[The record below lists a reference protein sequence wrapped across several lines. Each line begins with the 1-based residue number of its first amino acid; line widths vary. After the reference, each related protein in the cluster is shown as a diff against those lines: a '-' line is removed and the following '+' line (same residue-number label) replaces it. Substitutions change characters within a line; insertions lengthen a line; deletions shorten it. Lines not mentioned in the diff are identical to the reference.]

1 MRYYIRQLFKT
12 PMLLIFALMTLIF
25 GFTALGMRAEVN
37 EYAVVTALGVDMAD
51 DGYELSFLT
60 FIPIA
65 QQTFTEQYKVVTAK
79 GKSMAEAIDFA
90 GLRMGRQVG
99 LSHIKV
105 IVLNSE
111 LLNDDLSTH
120 IDFLLRNKQISTS
133 AKLVCCDSTAKEF
146 LISAQKLDNASSVKI
161 SDLVSFNLDHIFAAD
176 SSLETYAKGTF
187 GPTGVGLISLL
198 HLEKSDGEG
207 LAATMSDSQSQ
218 SSGQSSGGQ
227 ETKEIINS
235 GDTAILKDGKLVTT
249 LNADQMR
256 DCNFLHGV
264 CTICSLEIDHFS
276 DKDFTD
282 ATLSFEIFDKT
293 ISYKVVFENGTPI
306 VCVNTK
312 LSLKLGEVKNSDGQI
327 TKNVELFVISKS
339 AEKAIEQKVKK
350 YMADGLE
357 IMRDNN
363 TDIVD
368 FYTIIHNTN
377 PKAFKNFLNSL
388 ENSDEYLSH
397 IVVKAS
403 VDVMAK

>member
-1 MRYYIRQLFKT
+1 MRYFFKQLFKT
-12 PMLLIFALMTLIF
+12 PMLLVFALMTLIF
-25 GFTALGMRAEVN
+25 GFTALGTRAEVN
-37 EYAVVTALGVDMAD
+37 EYAVVTALGVDKVD
-51 DGYELSFLT
+51 EELELSFLT

-111 LLNDDLSTH
+111 LLNDDLANY
-120 IDFLLRNKQISTS
+120 IDFLTRNKQISTS
-133 AKLVCCDSTAKEF
+133 AKLICCDSTAKEF

-176 SSLETYAKGTF
+176 SSLETYAKGTY

-198 HLEKSDGEG
+198 HLEKSNGEG
-207 LAATMSDSQSQ
+207 LAATMADSQG
-218 SSGQSSGGQ
+218 SGQGETGGQ
-227 ETKEIINS
+227 ESKEIINN
-235 GDTAILKDGKLVTT
+235 GDTAVLKDGKLVTT
-249 LNADQMR
+249 LNAEQMR

-264 CTICSLEIDHFS
+264 CTICSIEIDHFF

-282 ATLSFEIFDKT
+282 ATLSFEIFDKV
-293 ISYKVVFENGTPI
+293 ISYKIVFENGIPV
-306 VCVNTK
+306 VCVNAK
-312 LSLKLGEVKNSDGQI
+312 LSLKLGEVKNGDGAI
-327 TKNVELFVISKS
+327 TENVEFFVISKS

-350 YMADGLE
+350 CMADGLE

-368 FYTIIHNTN
+368 FYTLIHNES
-377 PKAFKNFLNSL
+377 PKTFKDFLNSL
-388 ENSDEYLSH
+388 ENSDDYLSH

>member
-1 MRYYIRQLFKT
+1 MRYFFKQLFKT
-12 PMLLIFALMTLIF
+12 PMLLVFALMTLIF
-25 GFTALGMRAEVN
+25 GFTALGSRAEVN
-37 EYAVVTALGVDMAD
+37 EYAVVTALGVDKVD
-51 DGYELSFLT
+51 EELELSFLT

-79 GKSMAEAIDFA
+79 GKSIAEAIDFA

-111 LLNDDLSTH
+111 LLNDDLANY
-120 IDFLLRNKQISTS
+120 IDFLTRNKQISTS
-133 AKLVCCDSTAKEF
+133 AKLICCDSSAKEF

-176 SSLETYAKGTF
+176 SSLETYAKGTY
-187 GPTGVGLISLL
+187 GPTGVGFISLL
-198 HLEKSDGEG
+198 HLEKSNGEG
-207 LAATMSDSQSQ
+207 LAATMADSQG
-218 SSGQSSGGQ
+218 SGQSESGGQ
-227 ETKEIINS
+227 ESKEIINS
-235 GDTAILKDGKLVTT
+235 GDTAVLKDGKLVTT
-249 LNADQMR
+249 LNAEQMR

-264 CTICSLEIDHFS
+264 CTICSIEIDHFF

-282 ATLSFEIFDKT
+282 ATLSFEIFDKV
-293 ISYKVVFENGTPI
+293 ISYKIVFENGIPV
-306 VCVNTK
+306 VCVNAK
-312 LSLKLGEVKNSDGQI
+312 LSLKLSEIKNSDGQI
-327 TKNVELFVISKS
+327 LKNVELFVISKS
-339 AEKAIEQKVKK
+339 AEKAIEQKVKQC
-350 YMADGLE
+350 MADGLE

-368 FYTIIHNTN
+368 FYTLIHNES
-377 PKAFKNFLNSL
+377 PKAFKDFLNSL